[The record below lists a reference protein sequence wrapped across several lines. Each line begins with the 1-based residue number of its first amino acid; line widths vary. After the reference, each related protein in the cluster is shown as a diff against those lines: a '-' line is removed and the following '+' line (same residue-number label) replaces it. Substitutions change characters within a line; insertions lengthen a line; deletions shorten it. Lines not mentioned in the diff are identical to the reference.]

1 MDPMLIVGAA
11 IIIGILSL
19 LIMFFGGLIGLGV
32 AESRAMAT
40 VPDIIWDDE
49 RHRVLVLLTT
59 DCVDERVCRAITD
72 RREAVEVRIAVPLMP
87 SRLDYYVVGTDE
99 TARPIAEERL
109 RIALGHLER
118 SGIPASGRL
127 GDISVGPVELIQDE
141 AAFFRPHEV
150 ALVVHPD
157 DESTWMEHTLVKDA
171 ASRYDIPLTV
181 MHAYDRAA

>member
-11 IIIGILSL
+11 IIIGILAL
-19 LIMFFGGLIGLGV
+19 LIVFFGGLIGLGV
-32 AESRAMAT
+32 GESRATAR
-40 VPDIIWDDE
+40 VPDTLWDDE

-72 RREAVEVRIAVPLMP
+72 RREAVEVRVAVPLTP
-87 SRLDYYVVGTDE
+87 SRVDYYVVGTDE
-99 TARPIAEERL
+99 TARPPAEKRL
-109 RIALGHLER
+109 RTALDHLKR
-118 SGIPASGRL
+118 SGIPASGMV

-150 ALVVHPD
+150 VLVIHPD
-157 DESTWMEHTLVKDA
+157 EEATWMEHTLVRDA

-181 MHAYDRAA
+181 MHAYARAA